1 MQSAF
6 IKFASRPATLKK
18 GLMVS
23 LVVGTVLNFIN
34 QGDLLIGQKWES
46 LSLFKL
52 FLTYVTPFLVSM
64 YSTATALVNLDKV
77 YKHRS

>member
-23 LVVGTVLNFIN
+23 LMVGTALNFIN
-34 QGDLLIGQKWES
+34 QGDLFIGQKWES

-52 FLTYVTPFLVSM
+52 FLTCYTLSGFCV
-64 YSTATALVNLDKV
+64 
-77 YKHRS
+77 

>member
-6 IKFASRPATLKK
+6 IKFASRPATVKK

-23 LVVGTVLNFIN
+23 LVVGTVLNAIN
-34 QGDLLIGQKWES
+34 QGDLFIYQKWES

-52 FLTYVTPFLVSM
+52 FLTYITPFLVSV
-64 YSTATALVNLDKV
+64 YSTATALINFGKV
-77 YKHRS
+77 ERPGN